1 MCIESLPSS
10 PLAVVLLETHHP
22 LASTTLLGYVVP
34 AAPKNYKEWLM
45 SGSGSAPVIY
55 FGGVSLAVDLT
66 CVEFLCFEMSLY
78 FVAGVLR
85 IWRLSD
91 FVVVA
96 VYTMLH
102 ESKHAPGKYCNVLDS
117 LSETVGRLQ
126 LQFSLL
132 STRGV
137 CQ

>member
-1 MCIESLPSS
+1 
-10 PLAVVLLETHHP
+10 
-22 LASTTLLGYVVP
+22 
-34 AAPKNYKEWLM
+34 M

-78 FVAGVLR
+78 FVAGVLH

-96 VYTMLH
+96 VYIPPH
-102 ESKHAPGKYCNVLDS
+102 ESINAPSKYCAVLD
-117 LSETVGRLQ
+117 LISEMVGYLQ
-126 LQFSLL
+126 L
-132 STRGV
+132 
-137 CQ
+137 